1 MAYEAT
7 TELAKKQRDLA
18 KARIE
23 AELNQTLAT
32 NRRRFGE
39 AGRQQESAFEG
50 RGILRSGEASRGR
63 AQLVGEETA
72 AELAARLAA
81 EQQLTAADLTYA
93 QQLAAQQAA
102 GGGTGGGA
110 GGGTGGGT
118 GSPDVVGKP
127 IVDTIQPVDPNQ
139 QKDAGAP
146 STGMPSISPEE
157 RVKITPS
164 GQGSGQN
171 PNTWSPGQYVSG
183 PDRKL
188 SNGGAVV
195 NGYYI
200 PPGTFGNLAPT
211 PTMTNEER
219 VKVTP
224 SGQGSGQNPNTW
236 SPGQYV
242 SGPDRKLSNGGAVVN
257 GYYIP
262 PGTFGNLAPTP
273 IAPTPPAGGRGTATA
288 SPPGKAPAGYT
299 WVRSGNTWKL
309 SKVR

>member
-23 AELNQTLAT
+23 AELEQTLAT
-32 NRRRFGE
+32 NRRRFGQ
-39 AGRQQESAFEG
+39 AGRQQESGFEG

-63 AQLVGEETA
+63 AELVGEESA

-81 EQQLTAADLTYA
+81 EQQLAAADLTYA

-102 GGGTGGGA
+102 GGGTG
-110 GGGTGGGT
+110 
-118 GSPDVVGKP
+118 
-127 IVDTIQPVDPNQ
+127 VDTIQPVDPNQ
-139 QKDAGAP
+139 QKDNGST
-146 STGMPSISPEE
+146 STGMPSMTPAERVEVTPSGMGSGRPSMPSMTNEE
-157 RVKITPS
+157 RVKVTPS
-164 GQGSGQN
+164 GMGSGQN

-188 SNGGAVV
+188 G
-195 NGYYI
+195 
-200 PPGTFGNLAPT
+200 
-211 PTMTNEER
+211 
-219 VKVTP
+219 
-224 SGQGSGQNPNTW
+224 
-236 SPGQYV
+236 
-242 SGPDRKLSNGGAVVN
+242 NGGAVVN

-309 SKVR
+309 SKISGGVSGGKVR

>member
-23 AELNQTLAT
+23 AELEQTLAT
-32 NRRRFGE
+32 NRRRFGQV
-39 AGRQQESAFEG
+39 GRQQESGFEG

-63 AQLVGEETA
+63 AELIGEESA

-81 EQQLTAADLTYA
+81 EQQLAAADLTYA
-93 QQLAAQQAA
+93 QQLAVQQA
-102 GGGTGGGA
+102 G

-118 GSPDVVGKP
+118 GSGSSGSGSSSTGGENILGYPKEVWDK
-127 IVDTIQPVDPNQ
+127 INW
-139 QKDAGAP
+139 DALASSTSTP
-146 STGMPSISPEE
+146 STDMPSQSLEE

-211 PTMTNEER
+211 P
-219 VKVTP
+219 
-224 SGQGSGQNPNTW
+224 
-236 SPGQYV
+236 
-242 SGPDRKLSNGGAVVN
+242 
-257 GYYIP
+257 
-262 PGTFGNLAPTP
+262 
-273 IAPTPPAGGRGTATA
+273 IAATPPAGGRGTATA

-309 SKVR
+309 SKINGGVSGGKVR

>member
-23 AELNQTLAT
+23 ADLEQTLAT

-39 AGRQQESAFEG
+39 SGRQQESAFEG

-63 AQLVGEETA
+63 AQLVGEESA

-81 EQQLTAADLTYA
+81 EQQLAAADLTYA

-102 GGGTGGGA
+102 GGGTGGG
-110 GGGTGGGT
+110 TGAGT
-118 GSPDVVGKP
+118 GSPATST
-127 IVDTIQPVDPNQ
+127 IVDTIQPVDPNKE
-139 QKDAGAP
+139 KDNGST
-146 STGMPSISPEE
+146 STGMPSMTPAERVEVTPSGMGSGRPSMPSMTNEE
-157 RVKITPS
+157 RVKVTPS
-164 GQGSGQN
+164 GMGSGQN

-188 SNGGAVV
+188 G
-195 NGYYI
+195 
-200 PPGTFGNLAPT
+200 
-211 PTMTNEER
+211 
-219 VKVTP
+219 
-224 SGQGSGQNPNTW
+224 
-236 SPGQYV
+236 
-242 SGPDRKLSNGGAVVN
+242 NGGAVVN

-309 SKVR
+309 SKISGGVSGGKVR

>member
-23 AELNQTLAT
+23 AELEQTLAT
-32 NRRRFGE
+32 NRRRFGH
-39 AGRQQESAFEG
+39 AGRQQESGFEG

-63 AQLVGEETA
+63 AELVGEETA

-93 QQLAAQQAA
+93 QQLAEQQAA
-102 GGGTGGGA
+102 GGGTGGG
-110 GGGTGGGT
+110 TGSGT
-118 GSPDVVGKP
+118 GSPDLGGNKVVDP
-127 IVDTIQPVDPNQ
+127 LLPVDPNQ

-146 STGMPSISPEE
+146 STGMPSM
-157 RVKITPS
+157 TP
-164 GQGSGQN
+164 
-171 PNTWSPGQYVSG
+171 
-183 PDRKL
+183 
-188 SNGGAVV
+188 
-195 NGYYI
+195 
-200 PPGTFGNLAPT
+200 
-211 PTMTNEER
+211 EER

-224 SGQGSGQNPNTW
+224 SGMGSGQNPNTW

-309 SKVR
+309 SKISGGVSGGKVR

>member
-23 AELNQTLAT
+23 AELEQTLAT
-32 NRRRFGE
+32 NRRRFGY
-39 AGRQQESAFEG
+39 AGRQQESGFEG

-63 AQLVGEETA
+63 AELVGEESA

-81 EQQLTAADLTYA
+81 EQQLAAADLTYA
-93 QQLAAQQAA
+93 QQLAEQQAA
-102 GGGTGGGA
+102 GGV
-110 GGGTGGGT
+110 TGGGT
-118 GSPDVVGKP
+118 GAGTGSPATST

-171 PNTWSPGQYVSG
+171 PNTW
-183 PDRKL
+183 
-188 SNGGAVV
+188 
-195 NGYYI
+195 
-200 PPGTFGNLAPT
+200 T
-211 PTMTNEER
+211 
-219 VKVTP
+219 
-224 SGQGSGQNPNTW
+224 
-236 SPGQYV
+236 PGQYV

-309 SKVR
+309 SKISGGVSGGKVR

>member
-23 AELNQTLAT
+23 AELEQTLAT
-32 NRRRFGE
+32 NRRRFGQ
-39 AGRQQESAFEG
+39 AGRQQESGFEG
-50 RGILRSGEASRGR
+50 RGVLRSGEASRGR
-63 AQLVGEETA
+63 AELVGEETA

-81 EQQLTAADLTYA
+81 EQQLSAADLTYA

-102 GGGTGGGA
+102 GGGTGGG
-110 GGGTGGGT
+110 TGG
-118 GSPDVVGKP
+118 PDVVGKP
-127 IVDTIQPVDPNQ
+127 VVDTILPVDPDQ
-139 QKDAGAP
+139 QKDQGSS
-146 STGMPSISPEE
+146 STGMPSM
-157 RVKITPS
+157 TP
-164 GQGSGQN
+164 
-171 PNTWSPGQYVSG
+171 
-183 PDRKL
+183 
-188 SNGGAVV
+188 
-195 NGYYI
+195 
-200 PPGTFGNLAPT
+200 
-211 PTMTNEER
+211 EER

-224 SGQGSGQNPNTW
+224 SGMGSGQNPNTW

-273 IAPTPPAGGRGTATA
+273 IAPTPPAGGRGTAAA
-288 SPPGKAPAGYT
+288 SPPGPAPAGYT

-309 SKVR
+309 SKISGGVSGGRVR